1 TPRSRPPVPLAAP
14 PAVPAAPPAVPAV
27 PVPAAKAAAPA
38 RLTAAPVRRR
48 PRSRTPP
55 PAVTKRPDVSS
66 RLVVGAVPGR
76 LGLRHARPPVGA
88 IRQREHGQHTAEL
101 RVAGEVP
108 VCADGAETLGRA
120 LEPGRHPEP
129 GPAADAGQHADVLAA
144 FVHAGVDVAD
154 GP

>member
-1 TPRSRPPVPLAAP
+1 GPGRIRRCTGRPPRWPTPRSRPPVPLAAP

-55 PAVTKRPDVSS
+55 PAVTKRPDVYS
-66 RLVVGAVPGR
+66 RLVVRAVPGR

-108 VCADGAETLGRA
+108 VCADGAETLGLA
-120 LEPGRHPEP
+120 LDPGRH
-129 GPAADAGQHADVLAA
+129 
-144 FVHAGVDVAD
+144 
-154 GP
+154 